1 MYWFRHIVETKS
13 ACRGWSNG
21 LLKIRSKTKRRRQYF
36 WYLGWSRV
44 YLQQRWWGSCL
55 ICRRRNPLSSL

>member
-44 YLQQRWWGSCL
+44 YLQQRWRVPRW
-55 ICRRRNPLSSL
+55 RWRRNALSSL